1 MISVLIPTRGRP
13 GFLREALES
22 LRRQTFPRFEAVV
35 VEDGE
40 GEGLEVVAAL
50 GDPRLRGLWNRGRG
64 QVEARQTGLAE
75 ARGEAVLF
83 LDDDDLLLDPAYL
96 YRVWRVLSREE
107 AVVYGEGVLLLG
119 LEEVPFAPGEVGAW
133 LLRENRLLASG
144 TALPKRTLL
153 ALGGL
158 DGGMGD
164 YWDWDLW
171 LRAYKAGLPFRYLR
185 GRGVGSGAGLLP
197 GAALRQARPGAPSP
211 QGPPGLGPGRARG
224 GPKPLG
230 PFSRPSPAPLGSP
243 RAGVFTPYA
252 FVCYL
257 IWTPGV

>member
-171 LRAYKAGLPFRYLR
+171 GSPSATWGGGAWGSGSTGATKAT
-185 GRGVGSGAGLLP
+185 GRGGRSGPTTWSGF
-197 GAALRQARPGAPSP
+197 APST
-211 QGPPGLGPGRARG
+211 AW
-224 GPKPLG
+224 G
-230 PFSRPSPAPLGSP
+230 PFPSRTTWP
-243 RAGVFTPYA
+243 
-252 FVCYL
+252 
-257 IWTPGV
+257 WPGKG